1 MSHGNSSYRSISAA
15 CARPQQ
21 QTRGR
26 QPLLLLLIDGTDR
39 QTLNCFMVL
48 TTYYVNVNVVSFL
61 CCTLLFFGIIMFPF
75 VVYFLQLSLT
85 KILDCSKTSSC
96 LKQVCVKLSTNA
108 DNVALPAFTLGCCSS
123 RLISPACWAHSSK
136 PQLQQWFST
145 VGPMPMLRQT
155 DGRRSIS

>member
-1 MSHGNSSYRSISAA
+1 MLDLLTVGPKFKRPACRLATAAIDRYLLPAPDLSSKPAA
-15 CARPQQ
+15 ASRYCCCRLTGQ
-21 QTRGR
+21 
-26 QPLLLLLIDGTDR
+26 TDR

-61 CCTLLFFGIIMFPF
+61 CCTLLFIGIIMFPF

-136 PQLQQWFST
+136 PQLQ
-145 VGPMPMLRQT
+145 
-155 DGRRSIS
+155 